1 MDSSEMKVIVGKME
15 DGSWTFQL
23 EGDNKVFVYNTK
35 RAVLNAIERE
45 VNAKFGIVTDVKDE

>member
-1 MDSSEMKVIVGKME
+1 MESNEMKVTVGKME
-15 DGSWTFQL
+15 DGSWTFQM

-45 VNAKFGIVTDVKDE
+45 VNAKFGIVKDE